1 MAKKA
6 VEKEELFSINYEG
19 KEGEKARN
27 PEISGFL
34 LSQIKESIL
43 GKKYNLSLV
52 FTTSGKMRK
61 LNKEFRGKDNSTD
74 ILSFPISKTE
84 GEIFIS
90 INESNKEAKKFQRE
104 KNNFIYFLFI
114 HGCMHLK
121 GFLHGSKME
130 SEEKKQRIKF
140 GV

>member
-1 MAKKA
+1 MPRKAK
-6 VEKEELFSINYEG
+6 ELEELFSISYEG
-19 KEGEKARN
+19 KEGEKANN

-52 FTTSGKMRK
+52 FTTSSKMKK
-61 LNKEFRGKDNSTD
+61 LNKTFRGKDNSTD

-90 INESNKEAKKFQRE
+90 LNESAKEAKKFGRE
-104 KNNFIYFLFI
+104 KINFIYFLFI
-114 HGCMHLK
+114 HGSTHLK
-121 GFLHGSKME
+121 GFSHGSKME
-130 SEEKKQRIKF
+130 MLELKQRIKF

>member
-1 MAKKA
+1 MPIKAK
-6 VEKEELFSINYEG
+6 ENTEFFSINYER
-19 KEGEKARN
+19 KEGEKAKN

-34 LSQIKESIL
+34 LSQIKESVL

-52 FTTSGKMRK
+52 FTSSSKMRK
-61 LNKEFRGKDNSTD
+61 LNREFCGKETPTD

-90 INESNKEAKKFQRE
+90 LKEAKKEAKKFQRE
-104 KNNFIYFLFI
+104 KINFIYFLFI
-114 HGCMHLK
+114 HGTMHLK

>member
-1 MAKKA
+1 MPKKA
-6 VEKEELFSINYEG
+6 QELEELFSISYEG
-19 KEGEKARN
+19 KEGEKAKN

-52 FTTSGKMRK
+52 FTTSSKMKK
-61 LNKEFRGKDNSTD
+61 LNEAFRGKDSSTD

-90 INESNKEAKKFQRE
+90 MNESAKEAKKFGRE
-104 KNNFIYFLFI
+104 KINFIYFLFI
-114 HGCMHLK
+114 HGSTHLK
-121 GFLHGSKME
+121 GFSHGSKME